1 MLHFYYY
8 GTWNTYDSTGLI
20 VKKQI
25 YDYGA
30 KILETSYIV
39 NKDKHIN
46 DTIVIALNEIN
57 NNIYKYIDSMRIAAA
72 LFGKT
77 SFQYQRALSLNNL
90 HSAKLLGRLDSII
103 HIYGY
108 PGKSLVG
115 YEYALAFSII
125 STTNNTY
132 REKYYDL
139 IIAAAN
145 QGELERLIKLKLL

>member
-1 MLHFYYY
+1 MSGRTIGVFPNGKIKKKGNAKYLAEGKMLHFYYY

-57 NNIYKYIDSMRIAAA
+57 NTIYKYIDSMRIAAA
-72 LFGKT
+72 IFAPLEKPTAMGFD
-77 SFQYQRALSLNNL
+77 NL
-90 HSAKLLGRLDSII
+90 
-103 HIYGY
+103 
-108 PGKSLVG
+108 
-115 YEYALAFSII
+115 
-125 STTNNTY
+125 
-132 REKYYDL
+132 
-139 IIAAAN
+139 
-145 QGELERLIKLKLL
+145 